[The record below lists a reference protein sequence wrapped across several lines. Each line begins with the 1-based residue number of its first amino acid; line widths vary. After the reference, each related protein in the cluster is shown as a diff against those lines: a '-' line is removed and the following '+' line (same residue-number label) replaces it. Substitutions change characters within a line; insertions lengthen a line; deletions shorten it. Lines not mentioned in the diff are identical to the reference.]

1 MEYENKKLIEFE
13 KFIKGKKVAIIGV
26 GVSNLPLIDY
36 FYEKRADVTI
46 FDSKSLEQNILEKIE
61 KYKMQYFC
69 RRKIFRKITKFWF
82 DFKKS

>member
-69 RRKIFRKITKFWF
+69 RRKIFRKITKF
-82 DFKKS
+82 

>member
-61 KYKMQYFC
+61 KYKMQCFC
-69 RRKIFRKITKFWF
+69 RRKIFRKITKF
-82 DFKKS
+82 

>member
-61 KYKMQYFC
+61 KYKMKYFC
-69 RRKIFRKITKFWF
+69 RRKIFRKITKF
-82 DFKKS
+82 